1 MNTKCFAMLKN
12 ILKTTFRFLIR
23 NKGFSFINILG
34 LSIGIAISII
44 GILYVINE
52 LSYDKYNKNSDR
64 IYRFAVDALSGNTA
78 IYQTYTP
85 AVLPGA
91 LYDEFPEIE
100 KITRI
105 STFDEQNFKYDD
117 NVFIENNVFVVDSTF
132 FEIFTFPVIEGM
144 DSKLLYEPYTAVI
157 SKSTAKKYFGKED
170 PINKIIRN
178 DTTNFKVIAVI
189 EDVPENSHFHFN
201 IALALTSFDGYY
213 NNPAWFAN
221 NFRNYFLLNE
231 NYNYKDL
238 EEKLPDFTNKYLFE
252 GNYDK
257 LAENG
262 SKWEYYLQPLLSIH
276 LNSDLR
282 GEFEANGRKEYVYIF
297 LIISIFILLIA
308 CINFINL
315 ATATAAKRSK
325 EVGVKKTFG
334 VNRNE
339 LIKQFLSESLVS
351 SFVSLIVALFF
362 VELILA
368 YLSDYEG
375 IKISIHY
382 FDNFYT
388 IPSLIILGLF
398 IGFLSGFYPAL
409 VMSSFKPVF
418 ALKNQAQKGSKSP
431 WLRNILVTFQFSA
444 SIILIIGTFVIYNQ
458 LQLLQKENL
467 GFDTERVLVIRNL
480 SAIENS
486 QQAFK
491 NDLKKL
497 AFVKSA
503 SYSFRL
509 PGERFI
515 NLGFGAEDFEGGY
528 TLNLSA
534 CDEDFIDVMKFEIK
548 EGRFFSKE
556 FTTDT
561 ASIIINEEA
570 LKLLAYDDA
579 IGKKL
584 NTWGDPPIY
593 FNIIGVVKD
602 IHYESKHQKVHPM
615 GLIHMNSSFGV
626 SPRNI
631 SVRVTPGDYKIMID
645 QLSNLWNKYSPD
657 IPFEYSFFDQE
668 YNQLYQNEINTR
680 KLFFAFSFLAFF
692 IACLGLLG
700 LASFLVQQKIKE
712 IGIRKAFGASP
723 FSITMQLTKKFIQ
736 WVIIA
741 NIIAWPLAWY
751 FFNSWLNNFSYR
763 CDIEWWFF
771 VIAALISLFIAL
783 VTVSYQTI
791 KASCA
796 NPIDALRYE

>member
-1 MNTKCFAMLKN
+1 MLKN
-12 ILKTTFRFLIR
+12 IFKTTFRFLIR

-34 LSIGIAISII
+34 LSIGIAVSII
-44 GILYVINE
+44 GMLYVINE
-52 LSYDKYNKNSDR
+52 LSYDRYNKNSDR
-64 IYRFAVDALSGNTA
+64 IYRFAVDALAGNTA
-78 IYQTYTP
+78 IYQTFTP

-105 STFDEQNFKYDD
+105 ASFDEQNFKYDEK
-117 NVFIENNVFVVDSTF
+117 VFIENNVFVVDSTF
-132 FEIFTFPVIEGM
+132 FEIFTLAVTEGM

-157 SKSTAKKYFGKED
+157 TENTAKKYFGNED

-201 IALALTSFDGYY
+201 IALALTSFDGFY

-238 EEKLPDFTNKYLFE
+238 EAKLPDFTNKYLFG

-257 LAENG
+257 LAEKG

-297 LIISIFILLIA
+297 LIISIFILFIA
-308 CINFINL
+308 IINFINL
-315 ATATAAKRSK
+315 ATATATKRSK

-339 LIKQFLSESLVS
+339 LINQFISESLVT
-351 SFVSLIVALFF
+351 SFISLIVALFF

-368 YLSDYEG
+368 FLRDYEG
-375 IKISIHY
+375 IKMSMHY
-382 FDNFYT
+382 FDNLYT
-388 IPSLIILGLF
+388 IPALVILALF
-398 IGFLSGFYPAL
+398 IGFLSGFYPAI

-418 ALKNQAQKGSKSP
+418 ALKNQLQKGSKSP
-431 WLRNILVTFQFSA
+431 WLRNILVVFQFCA
-444 SIILIIGTFVIYNQ
+444 SIVLIIGTFVIYNQ
-458 LQLLQKENL
+458 LQLLQKDNL
-467 GFDTERVLVIRNL
+467 GFDTERVIVIKNP
-480 SAIENS
+480 SALDNS
-486 QQAFK
+486 QESFK
-491 NDLKKL
+491 NDLENL
-497 AFVKSA
+497 TFVNSA

-528 TLNLSA
+528 TLNLTA
-534 CDEDFIDVMKFEIK
+534 CDEDFVDVMKFEIK
-548 EGRFFSKE
+548 DGRFFSKE
-556 FTTDT
+556 FGTDT
-561 ASIIINEEA
+561 AAIIINEEA
-570 LKLLAYDDA
+570 LKLLAYDEP
-579 IGKKL
+579 IEKKL

-593 FNIIGVVKD
+593 FNIIGIIKD

-615 GLIHMNSSFGV
+615 GFINMNSSLGIN
-626 SPRNI
+626 PGNI
-631 SVRVTPGDYKIMID
+631 SVRVGPGDYRLMIE
-645 QLSNLWNKYSPD
+645 QLGDLWNKYSSE
-657 IPFEYSFFDQE
+657 IPFEYSFFDE
-668 YNQLYQNEINTR
+668 DYNQLYRNESNTR
-680 KLFFAFSFLAFF
+680 KLFFAFSFLAIF

-700 LASFLVQQKIKE
+700 LASFLVQQKTKE
-712 IGIRKAFGASP
+712 IGIRKTFGASP
-723 FSITMQLTKKFIQ
+723 FTITMQLTKKFIQ
-736 WVIIA
+736 WVIVA
-741 NIIAWPLAWY
+741 NVIAWPLAWY

-763 CDIEWWFF
+763 CSIEWWFF
-771 VIAALISLFIAL
+771 VIAGIISLFIAL
-783 VTVSYQTI
+783 ITVSYQTI
-791 KASCA
+791 KASRA